1 MPKNPMQR
9 KAQNSFLLGMFITLL
24 ITGAIIAFLVVQ
36 LTRLTNVQKEAE
48 ANRKQVYVL
57 AQDIS
62 SGDTVTAD
70 LLQSQMVDGTTIPS
84 NALTPVML
92 DEQSNVFDE
101 DGNLVRK
108 VNIVSKIDLKK
119 GTIITSDMIIEEGTM
134 TADIRKMEY
143 NMIIPQTQLE
153 SGSYVDIRL
162 RLPDGQ
168 DLIVVS
174 HEQVE
179 IPAIAGVDSLNS
191 MWFNLDETQILTLS
205 CAIVESYKIQGSLLY
220 VSEYVEPGF
229 QDAATVTYLP
239 SDEIINLINRDPN
252 CVDEAKQAIFQ
263 RNNDANNKTAVRNPV
278 NNALNQNAEDAIDNV
293 IDNVEE
299 ELQKTQEERQT
310 YLESLGGTY

>member
-9 KAQNSFLLGMFITLL
+9 KAQNSFLLGMLITLL

-36 LTRLTNVQKEAE
+36 LTRLTNAQKEAE

-57 AQDIS
+57 SQDLN
-62 SGDTVTAD
+62 SGDTVTED
-70 LLQSQMVDGTTIPS
+70 LLRAQMVDGATIPS
-84 NALTPVML
+84 NALTPQML
-92 DEQSNVFDE
+92 EEKSNIYDEN
-101 DGNLVRK
+101 GNLIKK
-108 VNIVSKIDLKK
+108 VNVVAKINIKQ
-119 GTIITSDMIIEEGTM
+119 GTVVTSDMIMEEGEI
-134 TADIRKMEY
+134 TADIRKVEY

-179 IPAIAGVDSLNS
+179 IPAINGVDSLNS
-191 MWFNLDETQILTLS
+191 MWFNLDETQILKLS

-220 VSEYVEPGF
+220 VTEYVEPGL
-229 QDAATVTYLP
+229 QDAATITYLP
-239 SDEIINLINRDPN
+239 SDEIINLIYRDPN
-252 CVDEAKQAIFQ
+252 CVEEAKQAIFQ
-263 RNNDANNKTAVRNPV
+263 RNNNDDIKEAVRNPV

-310 YLESLGGTY
+310 YLESLGGSY